1 MIDNINVYKKKIVWL
16 NSIQDPHD
24 NTNYPV
30 FDDHRHAIVNS
41 SHPNGLFTEIISE
54 SKEISNAKRT
64 AYRLL

>member
-1 MIDNINVYKKKIVWL
+1 
-16 NSIQDPHD
+16 
-24 NTNYPV
+24 